1 MFIQELFNAG
11 ALPRQVGVDAA
22 PQQAE
27 QHEHGEHGGGLGA
40 VAAHRV
46 HGHGQHAR
54 RRVPPPLRRR
64 QRHATVGVDSCLAL
78 IHNTITYI
86 HYTISEYC
94 SKYTYLILFMETG
107 LQIIKIKN
115 ETQILYDLIKFPSFT
130 LRASGA
136 NW

>member
-1 MFIQELFNAG
+1 MKYVCLFNRG

-78 IHNTITYI
+78 IHDTTIT
-86 HYTISEYC
+86 
-94 SKYTYLILFMETG
+94 LIFLKH
-107 LQIIKIKN
+107 LSIIRKKK
-115 ETQILYDLIKFPSFT
+115 L
-130 LRASGA
+130 
-136 NW
+136 